1 MGISYLLDT
10 HILLWWL
17 FNDPKL
23 NAECREIIRN
33 PAHSILVSS
42 VTAWEIRH
50 QTRNPLHLFHQWS
63 WHLSSRYADSI
74 GGIEGYIDSRYVVKQ
89 QGFLDFVLEQYVK
102 AGVGELDRSKLPQLL
117 ELKYHAIRD
126 AVAELGSVGSISE
139 IFIGFQE
146 YLYTRDRAV

>member
-42 VTAWEIRH
+42 VTAWEIATKYR
-50 QTRNPLHLFHQWS
+50 
-63 WHLSSRYADSI
+63 I
-74 GGIEGYIDSRYVVKQ
+74 GKLPEAAELVKDYQKILARAKFIELPVTTTHALRAGTLPIEHRDPFDRMIMAQ
-89 QGFLDFVLEQYVK
+89 AELEQIPVITY
-102 AGVGELDRSKLPQLL
+102 
-117 ELKYHAIRD
+117 D
-126 AVAELGSVGSISE
+126 AA
-139 IFIGFQE
+139 FQTGLIQIIPAAHE
-146 YLYTRDRAV
+146 